1 MSSFLGAGILKGVLN
16 EEYYSD
22 LQLASLDEQFLNDN
36 DTQICHRVKFNEISL
51 DLWTKNHPPA

>member
-51 DLWTKNHPPA
+51 DL